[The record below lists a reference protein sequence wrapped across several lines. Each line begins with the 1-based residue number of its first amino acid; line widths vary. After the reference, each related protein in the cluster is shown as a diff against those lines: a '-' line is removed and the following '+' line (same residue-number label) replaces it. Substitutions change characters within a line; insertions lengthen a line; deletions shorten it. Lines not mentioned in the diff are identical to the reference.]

1 MTAAEETI
9 FEAFPAQVRF
19 FQAFMSGKY
28 NRMLLAGSIRSGKT
42 YVMIA
47 LLLMLAKMFPRSK
60 WVICRK
66 DWPKLRSTTME
77 VFRQVC
83 PTDILA
89 NPKMAVNERTHETVF
104 KNGSR
109 FLWITE
115 PPSPSDKF
123 SSAKGLYINGV
134 FPDEADGLH
143 PDFLKALKSRL
154 GSFKGSWALNA
165 ETGEKVYPPACLLMT
180 CNPNQGHLKEEFYL
194 RAENGTLPERHYFQ
208 NLTIEENPYITEEDM
223 AEFKDWEED
232 LFNKFIKG
240 SWDAMDEPKQLIP
253 WKYINQCADPVPSES
268 EDCYLGVD
276 CARQGGDK
284 LIYFLIKGSNIE
296 TIETHAYTENTMEIV
311 SRIEWYITEYCIDP
325 GDVCVDG
332 VGIGAGVVDR
342 LWEKRIYVTNFIG
355 NAAPTVQEWSSVF
368 RFKNLKAQGY
378 WLVKE
383 KLRAKALGNI
393 KDPALKAE
401 LASIWKYTDE
411 KEIAVDSKEKYRIRN
426 GKSPDISDGCMYALY
441 AKYRH
446 EFVAQL
452 EPFTVGRNGNS

>member
-1 MTAAEETI
+1 MTPAEETI
-9 FEAFPAQVRF
+9 FEAFPAQLRF
-19 FQAFMSGKY
+19 IEAFFTGKY

-42 YVMIA
+42 YVVIA
-47 LLLMLAKMFPRSK
+47 ILMVLAKMFPRSK
-60 WVICRK
+60 WVIVRK

-77 VFRQVC
+77 VFKQLC
-83 PTDILA
+83 PPECLA
-89 NPKMAVNERTHETVF
+89 NPGMPVNMQTKETVF

-109 FLWITE
+109 FLWVTE
-115 PPSPSDKF
+115 PPSPTDKF
-123 SSAKGLYINGV
+123 STAKGLYINGA

-143 PDFLKALKSRL
+143 PDFLKAIKSRL
-154 GSFKGSWALNA
+154 GSFKGSWAINA

-194 RAENGTLPERHYFQ
+194 RSANGSLPERHYFQ
-208 NLTIEENPYITEEDM
+208 NLTIEENPYITAEDM
-223 AEFKDWEED
+223 EEFKDWEED

-253 WKYINQCADPVPSES
+253 WKYINQCSDPVPSES

-284 LIYFLIKGSNIE
+284 LVYFLIKGSNIE
-296 TIETHAYTENTMEIV
+296 TIEVHPYTENTMEIV
-311 SRIEWYITEYCIDP
+311 ARIEWYITEYCIDP
-325 GDVCVDG
+325 GDVVVDG

-342 LWEKRIYVTNFIG
+342 LWEKGIFVTNFIG

-368 RFKNLKAQGY
+368 KFKNLKAQGY

-383 KLRAKALGNI
+383 CLKGKELGNI
-393 KDPALKAE
+393 KDPTLKSE
-401 LASIWKYTDE
+401 LASIWKSTDE
-411 KEIAVDSKEKYRIRN
+411 KEIAVDSKEKYRLRN
-426 GKSPDISDGCMYALY
+426 GKSPDLSDGCMYATF

-446 EFVAQL
+446 KFTPKL
-452 EPFTVGRNGNS
+452 EPFSA